1 MATPKVHYL
10 ETHLVED
17 LRRHKRTGLFDESP
31 IERAHHTKSVY
42 SRLFVNIKN
51 WFEKTAIEMRRHM
64 ADVPDVQKAGY
75 GIEEKSRRDS
85 SEKATERK
93 VALNERK
100 KQKRDNTVATITG
113 RIP

>member
-1 MATPKVHYL
+1 M
-10 ETHLVED
+10 
-17 LRRHKRTGLFDESP
+17 GLFDESP
-31 IERAHHTKSVY
+31 IERAHHTNNVY

-51 WFEKTAIEMRRHM
+51 WFDRQAAIEMRRHM
-64 ADVPDVQKAGY
+64 ADVPDVQKAGH

-100 KQKRDNTVATITG
+100 KQKRDNTVTKITG
-113 RIP
+113 SLL